1 MENINVID
9 ASIVIAYLIGCLLLG
24 FKKFGKVTTLR
35 EYTMGSKPF
44 TTPILIATTFATAI
58 GTSKVIGNVGK
69 SYQLGM
75 IFAVTMFATPVGW
88 FIGSRLLAHNITFF
102 HQKNFMSLGSIME
115 YWYGKL
121 ARDITSISAIVL
133 TLGVMATGS
142 MAIGKLSNYFFGI
155 PELAGMLGALSVVTI
170 YSTFGGLGSVAITD
184 VFQFFIFFIAIPIAC
199 FIGYHDIGGYKGIV
213 EGLPVSHLKID
224 FKDIGMLFSLIVFGL
239 LPNADVPFIQ
249 RALIAKNKYQLN
261 TVFTFTGLLMFPLFT
276 FVALIGFITYI
287 RNPDLQTDVILFHFM
302 KHYLPVGAIGLMIA
316 GLLAVIMST
325 QDSFLNTTSSLIAR
339 DICKQI
345 WPNLNTKQELLIAR
359 VSCVLL
365 SVLSI
370 SFIFIHKDIMELIWF
385 ICNFWE
391 PLVVTPFLLALVGVR
406 VNKKLFFIIPMVTL
420 ASQAIARQMVGT
432 FDTRTFTVGVVVSVI
447 ITLIISGI
455 SKKQN
460 I

>member
-1 MENINVID
+1 
-9 ASIVIAYLIGCLLLG
+9 
-24 FKKFGKVTTLR
+24 
-35 EYTMGSKPF
+35 
-44 TTPILIATTFATAI
+44 
-58 GTSKVIGNVGK
+58 
-69 SYQLGM
+69 
-75 IFAVTMFATPVGW
+75 
-88 FIGSRLLAHNITFF
+88 
-102 HQKNFMSLGSIME
+102 
-115 YWYGKL
+115 
-121 ARDITSISAIVL
+121 
-133 TLGVMATGS
+133 
-142 MAIGKLSNYFFGI
+142 
-155 PELAGMLGALSVVTI
+155 MLGALSVVTI
-170 YSTFGGLGSVAITD
+170 YATFGGLSSVAITD

-199 FIGYHDIGGYKGIV
+199 FIGYHDIGGYKRII
-213 EGLPVSHLKID
+213 EALPPSHLTIE
-224 FKDIGMLFSLIVFGL
+224 FKDIGMFLSLIIFGL

-261 TVFTFTGLLMFPLFT
+261 TVFTFTGLLMFPLFS

-287 RNPDLQTDVILFHFM
+287 RNPDLQTDVILFYFM

-345 WPNLNTKQELLIAR
+345 WPNLNTRQELVIAR

-385 ICNFWE
+385 ISNFWE
-391 PLVVTPFLLALVGVR
+391 PLVVTPFLVALLGVR
-406 VNKKLFFIIPMVTL
+406 INKRLFFIIPMVTL

-432 FDTRTFTVGVVVSVI
+432 FDTRTLTVGVVVSVI

-455 SKKQN
+455 SKKQA